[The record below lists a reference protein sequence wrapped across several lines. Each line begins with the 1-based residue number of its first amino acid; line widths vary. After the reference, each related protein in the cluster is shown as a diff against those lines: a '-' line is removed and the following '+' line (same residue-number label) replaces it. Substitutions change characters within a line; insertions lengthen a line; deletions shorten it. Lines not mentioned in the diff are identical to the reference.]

1 MENVVQNQ
9 YLLEAR
15 NSSAFVWEFLKS
27 CFFFFFPKRMGAHSF
42 TKCSAICNLSDIDS
56 TKTPTVFQSGTI
68 EVKVAGGTLTDKATN
83 TNNENILNVGFIDV
97 LKPDIQYI
105 SQDIDEIN
113 DTYTMTFEVTDK
125 YYASGE
131 LDLDDL
137 TIKMQNGQVDSNG
150 NAIIYDLRELQR

>member
-68 EVKVAGGTLTDKATN
+68 EVKSKMTKKSY
-83 TNNENILNVGFIDV
+83 EREYSFIQK
-97 LKPDIQYI
+97 L
-105 SQDIDEIN
+105 
-113 DTYTMTFEVTDK
+113 
-125 YYASGE
+125 
-131 LDLDDL
+131 
-137 TIKMQNGQVDSNG
+137 
-150 NAIIYDLRELQR
+150 